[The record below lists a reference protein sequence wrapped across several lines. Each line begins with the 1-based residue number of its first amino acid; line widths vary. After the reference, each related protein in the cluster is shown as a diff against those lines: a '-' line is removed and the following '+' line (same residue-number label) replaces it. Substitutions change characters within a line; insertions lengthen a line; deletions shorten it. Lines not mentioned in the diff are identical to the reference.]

1 MASTVVGVGVAAAA
15 EDERV
20 DRYAYGPL
28 FWSAAA
34 WIGLVVFVA
43 VFGDLLP
50 LKDPNRINPAD
61 KLLPV
66 LSDGAIL
73 GTDQL
78 GRDILARLVSGAR
91 VSVFIS
97 VATVTFGILVGGL
110 IGTTVGFFG
119 GRAERLVM
127 VVVNIMLSFPALVLL
142 LGVVAMVGSSLKV
155 LTIMFC
161 VLAVPAYVRFARAS
175 TLVLMQR
182 DWVTVS
188 QMIGSTNRRLVLRIL
203 MPEVLVTL
211 ITFGLLALG
220 GVIVAE
226 GTIAFLGFGIP
237 PPQATWGS
245 MIADGKNALDESLS
259 LAVVSASVMFLT
271 ILSLNLV
278 GDGLRPRHQLRDAQI

>member
-1 MASTVVGVGVAAAA
+1 MVSAVLPAAVPKDDTA
-15 EDERV
+15 ERH
-20 DRYAYGPL
+20 AYGPV
-28 FWSAAA
+28 FWSAAV
-34 WIGLVVFVA
+34 WIGLVILVA
-43 VFGDLLP
+43 VAGDLLP

-66 LSDGAIL
+66 LSEGNVL

-78 GRDILARLVSGAR
+78 GRDVLARLVAGAR

-110 IGTTVGFFG
+110 IGTTVGFIG
-119 GRAERLVM
+119 GRVERLVM
-127 VVVNIMLSFPALVLL
+127 IVVNIMLSFPALVLL
-142 LGVVAMVGSSLKV
+142 LGVVAMVGSSLEV

-161 VLAVPAYVRFARAS
+161 ILAVPAYVRFARAS

-182 DWVTVS
+182 DWVAVS
-188 QMIGSTNRRLVLRIL
+188 RMIGSTNRRLVLRIL

-259 LAVVSASVMFLT
+259 LAIVSAGAMFLT

-278 GDGLRPRHQLRDAQI
+278 GDGLRRRHQLRESQI

>member
-1 MASTVVGVGVAAAA
+1 MASPTIDVAVVSADGVEGDAHGV
-15 EDERV
+15 V
-20 DRYAYGPL
+20 
-28 FWSAAA
+28 FWSAVI
-34 WIGLVVFVA
+34 WILLVVFVA

-61 KLLPV
+61 KLLPI
-66 LSDGAIL
+66 LSEGNVL

-78 GRDILARLVSGAR
+78 GRDILARLVAGAR

-97 VATVTFGILVGGL
+97 MATVTFGILVGGL

-127 VVVNIMLSFPALVLL
+127 VAVNVALSFPALVLL
-142 LGVVAMVGSSLKV
+142 LGVVAMVGSSLRV

-161 VLAVPAYVRFARAS
+161 LLAVPGYVRFARAS

-182 DWVTVS
+182 DWVDVS
-188 QMIGSTNRRLVLRIL
+188 RMIGSTNRRLVLRIL

-245 MIADGKNALDESLS
+245 MIADGKNALDESLN
-259 LAVVSASVMFLT
+259 LALVSAGTMFLT

-278 GDGLRPRHQLRDAQI
+278 GDGLRRRHQLRDAQI